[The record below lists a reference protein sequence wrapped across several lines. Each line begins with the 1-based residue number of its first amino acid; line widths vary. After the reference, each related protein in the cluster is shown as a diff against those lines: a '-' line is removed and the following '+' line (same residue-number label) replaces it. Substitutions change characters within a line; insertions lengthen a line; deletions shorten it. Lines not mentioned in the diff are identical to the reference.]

1 MKHAGIRIK
10 GYMKSESEVAEVG
23 FDGEGRKGNFFPTR
37 LGSLCGIKT
46 GAMGIFLFRIYEDS
60 HQRKTYD
67 ACMIDM
73 ITGAYRLNLFYALQ
87 YLAPKYQDLL
97 LDLQEK

>member
-1 MKHAGIRIK
+1 MWNQNG
-10 GYMKSESEVAEVG
+10 SN
-23 FDGEGRKGNFFPTR
+23 GNV
-37 LGSLCGIKT
+37 SV
-46 GAMGIFLFRIYEDS
+46 FRIYEDS

-73 ITGAYRLNLFYALQ
+73 ITGAYTLNLFYALQ